1 MFYKRR
7 APRVKAEVQ
16 SPPSNPEMR
25 NTAVGICTIILYLCF
40 VSCLVFG
47 QSAFK
52 PEALANTENKTA
64 SRNRYERG
72 VPIGSKLSI
81 GQFSCRPR
89 CQSVISRA
97 PFARFPC
104 RYARRNVR
112 MFAICV
118 SRIHAAQ
125 SNEQILFRMLYS
137 RDSTIANTTSAPRT
151 APTARN
157 LECVLKPA
165 PSVRANAR
173 ANASTRASSDSRAVL
188 GSG

>member
-1 MFYKRR
+1 
-7 APRVKAEVQ
+7 
-16 SPPSNPEMR
+16 MR

-52 PEALANTENKTA
+52 PEALANTENSKTA

-72 VPIGSKLSI
+72 VPIGSKALHWSILSAL
-81 GQFSCRPR
+81 QHTNLTCTCTYPCRPR